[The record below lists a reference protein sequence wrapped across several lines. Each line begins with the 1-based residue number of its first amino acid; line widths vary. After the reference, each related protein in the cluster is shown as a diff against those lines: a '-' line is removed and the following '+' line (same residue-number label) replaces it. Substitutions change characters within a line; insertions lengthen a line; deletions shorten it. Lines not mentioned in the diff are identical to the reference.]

1 MASIGVDDSTD
12 DHLPLKN
19 EEEEKTNRFVN
30 GLEKKATSVLEEPGE
45 GGSANKKPFMTRG
58 ARMIIML
65 SMTFAFFVVEM
76 VCGYL
81 SHSMALIADSF
92 HMLSDVMALL
102 IAFICLKMSE
112 RSSKKN
118 TFGWVRA
125 EVLGALINGV
135 FLLALCFS
143 IAIESLTRLVEPEK
157 IKEPRQV
164 LIVGTVGFLINLI
177 GMFMFHSHSHAHADN
192 ERDTPSKPRS
202 ARRQTHVTIDGLESQ
217 HLMSSHQEG
226 AMALAQLNHD
236 IENELSGTGMSVN
249 EGANVDTKTKGKSK
263 GKRGMST
270 QLNMRGVFL
279 HVLSDAVGSVIVII
293 TALVSWLVPGH
304 DILKLYLDPGLSLM
318 MVLLLVASTFPLVR
332 ETALILMQTTP
343 GFIEVEEL
351 ENSLLKIDGV
361 LAVHEFHVWRLVG
374 ERIIATVHIRFSDLK
389 AYLAAA
395 DQIRTLFHDNCIHST
410 TIQPEFSEMVDTL
423 GYNGSHCALAC
434 LPENC
439 KRTDVTCCRRD
450 SPPSTRER
458 EMVPDQWRSNGEG
471 EAGIERVKNYPRLFE
486 YKEKRG

>member
-1 MASIGVDDSTD
+1 MTANDAD
-12 DHLPLKN
+12 DHLPLKIEQ
-19 EEEEKTNRFVN
+19 EEGANTGFVN
-30 GLEKKATSVLEEPGE
+30 GLAVSNAITSTKEATEESSCSRKAKKKTS
-45 GGSANKKPFMTRG
+45 MTRG
-58 ARMIIML
+58 TRMIIML
-65 SMTFAFFVVEM
+65 SMTFAFFAVEM

-92 HMLSDVMALL
+92 HMLSDVLALL
-102 IAFICLKMSE
+102 IAFVCLKMSE

-157 IKEPRQV
+157 IKEPRHV
-164 LIVGTVGFLINLI
+164 LVVGSIGLLINLI
-177 GMFMFHSHSHAHADN
+177 GMFMFHSHSHSHADSQQ
-192 ERDTPSKPRS
+192 DAPLKPRS
-202 ARRQTHVTIDGLESQ
+202 ARRQTHVTIDGFESQ

-226 AMALAQLNHD
+226 AMALAQLNDDMHSD
-236 IENELSGTGMSVN
+236 LAEADSDLTEGTD
-249 EGANVDTKTKGKSK
+249 ARAKTKSK
-263 GKRGMST
+263 RKRGMSA

-279 HVLSDAVGSVIVII
+279 HVLSDAVGSVIVIV

-304 DILKLYLDPGLSLM
+304 EILKLYLDPGLSLL

-343 GFIEVEEL
+343 GFIEVGQL
-351 ENSLLKIDGV
+351 EKSLLKIDGV

-450 SPPSTRER
+450 SPPSVRER
-458 EMVPDQWRSNGEG
+458 GTYQRGSGDNGSTCSAPMEQASG
-471 EAGIERVKNYPRLFE
+471 LDCR
-486 YKEKRG
+486 

>member
-1 MASIGVDDSTD
+1 MVIPNRADEREHDVFIGTVMTANDAD
-12 DHLPLKN
+12 DHLPLKIEQ
-19 EEEEKTNRFVN
+19 EEGANTGFVN
-30 GLEKKATSVLEEPGE
+30 GLAVSNAITSTKEATEESSCSRKAKKKTS
-45 GGSANKKPFMTRG
+45 MTRG
-58 ARMIIML
+58 TRMIIML
-65 SMTFAFFVVEM
+65 SMTFAFFAVEM

-92 HMLSDVMALL
+92 HMLSDVLALL
-102 IAFICLKMSE
+102 IAFVCLKMSE

-157 IKEPRQV
+157 IKEPRHV
-164 LIVGTVGFLINLI
+164 LVVGSIGLLINLI
-177 GMFMFHSHSHAHADN
+177 GMFMFHSHSHSHADSQQ
-192 ERDTPSKPRS
+192 DAPLKPRS
-202 ARRQTHVTIDGLESQ
+202 ARRQTHVTIDGFESQ

-226 AMALAQLNHD
+226 AMALAQLNDDMHSD
-236 IENELSGTGMSVN
+236 LAEADSDLTEGTD
-249 EGANVDTKTKGKSK
+249 ARAKTKSK
-263 GKRGMST
+263 RKRGMSA

-279 HVLSDAVGSVIVII
+279 HVLSDAVGSVIVIV

-304 DILKLYLDPGLSLM
+304 EILKLYLDPGLSCS
-318 MVLLLVASTFPLVR
+318 VKF
-332 ETALILMQTTP
+332 Q
-343 GFIEVEEL
+343 
-351 ENSLLKIDGV
+351 IDGV

-410 TIQPEFSEMVDTL
+410 TIQPEFSEVHFSIL
-423 GYNGSHCALAC
+423 FKEHS
-434 LPENC
+434 
-439 KRTDVTCCRRD
+439 RR
-450 SPPSTRER
+450 RINIFFI
-458 EMVPDQWRSNGEG
+458 V
-471 EAGIERVKNYPRLFE
+471 
-486 YKEKRG
+486 